1 GPPGYATCGELDR
14 DSIFLVKELF
24 VNADAVTWMAELDD
38 CFYYSWDDQ
47 GRFSHS
53 NIMTPRDDTGLV
65 H

>member
-1 GPPGYATCGELDR
+1 MRTPSPGWR
-14 DSIFLVKELF
+14 K
-24 VNADAVTWMAELDD
+24 LDD